1 MHISKLSLGLSLLA
15 LAVTAAAEVY
25 RCAGEFGEPFF
36 SQRPCRGGSTVVI
49 RTGPA
54 DVAPGPGLRPSE
66 RAWLAGRE
74 LAQGRNS
81 AAKRRVRRDQAAIKR
96 KAKTQAHR
104 CRSKRRSLDEVR
116 ARLRRGYQP
125 AQGEKLRRRRRA
137 YEDYLATFCS

>member
-1 MHISKLSLGLSLLA
+1 MRISELYLSLSLLLSA
-15 LAVTAAAEVY
+15 STAGAEVY

-36 SQRPCRGGSTVVI
+36 SQRPCRGGAAVVI

-54 DVAPGPGLRPSE
+54 DVAPGPGLRPTE
-66 RAWLAGRE
+66 RAWLAERE
-74 LAQGRNS
+74 RAQGRSS
-81 AAKRRVRRDQAAIKR
+81 AAKRRVRQDHAAIER
-96 KAKTQAHR
+96 KAKKQAHR

>member
-15 LAVTAAAEVY
+15 LAFTAAAEVY

-36 SQRPCRGGSTVVI
+36 SQRPCRGGATVVI
-49 RTGPA
+49 HTGPA

-66 RAWLAGRE
+66 RAWLAERE

-81 AAKRRVRRDQAAIKR
+81 TAKRRVRRDQAAIKR

>member
-1 MHISKLSLGLSLLA
+1 M
-15 LAVTAAAEVY
+15 
-25 RCAGEFGEPFF
+25 
-36 SQRPCRGGSTVVI
+36 VI

-54 DVAPGPGLRPSE
+54 DVAPGRGLRPAE
-66 RAWLAGRE
+66 KAWLAERE
-74 LAQGRNS
+74 RAQGRNS
-81 AAKRRVRRDQAAIKR
+81 AAKRRVRQDQATIKR
-96 KAKTQAHR
+96 KAKRQAHR

>member
-1 MHISKLSLGLSLLA
+1 MRLSKLCLSLSLLLSA
-15 LAVTAAAEVY
+15 CTAGAEVY

-36 SQRPCRGGSTVVI
+36 SQRPCLGGSTVVI

-54 DVAPGPGLRPSE
+54 DVAPGRGLRPAE
-66 RAWLAGRE
+66 KAWLAERE
-74 LAQGRNS
+74 RAQGRNS
-81 AAKRRVRRDQAAIKR
+81 AAKRRVRQDQATIKR
-96 KAKTQAHR
+96 KAKRQAHR